1 MASMFTVTI
10 MEAYIYLSQQAR
22 CLFKYG
28 MKNIPTLVEE
38 QTATA
43 TVTETL
49 STLSFKYENGI
60 RYSKQCTSYKSTF
73 SPSLS
78 FVLSQNLHHKTS
90 YIDHPSHILHP

>member
-1 MASMFTVTI
+1 
-10 MEAYIYLSQQAR
+10 
-22 CLFKYG
+22 

-73 SPSLS
+73 SASLS

-90 YIDHPSHILHP
+90 YTHHPSHILHP